1 MKVRITVSTSGKA
14 QNVGRSNTLILT
26 DVSTIE
32 EINEAMKK
40 EFADMFP
47 RYQKLGEEPA
57 KKKKG
62 DQKE

>member
-14 QNVGRSNTLILT
+14 QNVGRSNTLVLT

-40 EFADMFP
+40 EFTDMFP
-47 RYQKLGEEPA
+47 KYQKLGEGPE

-62 DQKE
+62 E

>member
-14 QNVGRSNTLILT
+14 QNVGRSNTLVLA

-47 RYQKLGEEPA
+47 RYQKLGEERA
-57 KKKKG
+57 KKKKE
-62 DQKE
+62 D

>member
-14 QNVGRSNTLILT
+14 QNVGHSNTLVLA

-47 RYQKLGEEPA
+47 RYQKLGEEPT

-62 DQKE
+62 E

>member
-1 MKVRITVSTSGKA
+1 MQARITISTSGKA
-14 QNVGRSNTLILT
+14 QTVGRSNTIVLA

-62 DQKE
+62 E

>member
-14 QNVGRSNTLILT
+14 QNVGRSNTLILA

-47 RYQKLGEEPA
+47 KYQKLDETPG

-62 DQKE
+62 E

>member
-1 MKVRITVSTSGKA
+1 MKVRITISTIGKA
-14 QNVGRSNTLILT
+14 QNVGRSNTLALANG
-26 DVSTIE
+26 STIE

-47 RYQKLGEEPA
+47 KYQKLGEEST

-62 DQKE
+62 E